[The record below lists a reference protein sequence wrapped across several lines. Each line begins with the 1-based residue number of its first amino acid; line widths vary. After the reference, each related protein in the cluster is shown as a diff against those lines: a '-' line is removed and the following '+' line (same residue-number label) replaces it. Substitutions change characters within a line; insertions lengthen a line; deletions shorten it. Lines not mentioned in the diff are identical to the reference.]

1 MGRSVG
7 VVRFAM
13 PPPVSGSRLVKTSEP
28 KRLSF
33 TLSGGSCVYRSRNER
48 RLYGVGRCSDSGSSG
63 TLCVFLSGLVVER
76 PVARVDLLAG
86 ASEALSSGKACVPMA
101 EADPLWA
108 R

>member
-33 TLSGGSCVYRSRNER
+33 TLSGGTCVYRSRNER
-48 RLYGVGRCSDSGSSG
+48 RLYGVGRCIDSGSSV
-63 TLCVFLSGLVVER
+63 TLCVLLSVLLVER
-76 PVARVDLLAG
+76 PVAGVALLPG
-86 ASEALSSGKACVPMA
+86 AAEMPSSGDVC
-101 EADPLWA
+101 
-108 R
+108 